1 MVRLYVLT
9 YEVVDGYVERRQAWR
24 ETHLSLAR
32 EWAARGHLLLGG
44 AFDEPVDRA
53 LLVFRVDEASTVEA
67 FVNDDPYVQNGLV
80 RAWNI
85 RSWNAVV
92 GAALPD

>member
-24 ETHLSLAR
+24 ETHLALAR
-32 EWAARGHLLLGG
+32 KWAARGQLLLGG
-44 AFDEPVDRA
+44 ALDDPVDRA
-53 LLVFRVDEASTVEA
+53 LLVFRVEDASTIEL
-67 FVNDDPYVQNGLV
+67 FVRDDPYVQNGLV
-80 RAWNI
+80 RAWSI

-92 GAALPD
+92 GAALPG